1 MSLATRCT
9 ACGTIFRVVP
19 DQLRVSEG
27 WVRCGRCAEVFD
39 AREQLFDIDREA
51 PPPWP
56 AESAATEAMMPA
68 DEAPAAPL
76 QDQQEPWNE
85 PAPLAASAASRAEAI
100 EQQPASDLHA
110 EPQSI
115 DEPSLAPEPLQAER
129 AIDERRE
136 PVWADAG
143 HTETDAPLPAREP
156 ARKARERAVEPTA
169 PSAPS
174 SDAQEPVA
182 PALAAPSSEADSRP
196 EPSFLRQ
203 AEASSRWH
211 RPGMRAALSLL
222 TLLLSVLLL
231 AQLIWQFRD
240 AMNAVFP
247 QAGPGLRA
255 MCQLAGCELKP
266 WKRIDALTVEN
277 SNLSV
282 AGNGNNYKLSISLHN
297 KAAYPLA
304 LPWVDL
310 SLTDANGG
318 VVLRR
323 MLKPGD
329 FSNPAAETIQAHGE
343 ESLQIVFNTGAARVA
358 GYSIEIFHP

>member
-56 AESAATEAMMPA
+56 ADSATAAVAAPA
-68 DEAPAAPL
+68 DDVQTAPVQAPS
-76 QDQQEPWNE
+76 EPWDE
-85 PAPLAASAASRAEAI
+85 PAPTPTPTRTVALEHEPAPERRI
-100 EQQPASDLHA
+100 EPSQP
-110 EPQSI
+110 I
-115 DEPSLAPEPLQAER
+115 DEPSLAPEPLQAEP
-129 AIDERRE
+129 ALDERRE
-136 PVWADAG
+136 PVWADGGTAEPDKPVA
-143 HTETDAPLPAREP
+143 TRESG
-156 ARKARERAVEPTA
+156 RKPRERAVESTT
-169 PSAPS
+169 PSALTA
-174 SDAQEPVA
+174 DTEEPA
-182 PALAAPSSEADSRP
+182 AATAAPTGSEADFRP

-203 AEASSRWH
+203 AEASSRWR

-222 TLLLSVLLL
+222 TLALSVLLL
-231 AQLIWQFRD
+231 AQLSWQFRD
-240 AMNAVFP
+240 ALNALFP
-247 QAGPGLRA
+247 QAGPGLHA
-255 MCQLAGCELKP
+255 MCELAGCEIKP
-266 WKRIDALTVEN
+266 WKRIDALTVES

-282 AGNGNNYKLSISLHN
+282 AGNGNNYKLSINLHN

-304 LPWVDL
+304 RPWVDL

-329 FSNPAAETIQAHGE
+329 FSNPSAESIAAHGE